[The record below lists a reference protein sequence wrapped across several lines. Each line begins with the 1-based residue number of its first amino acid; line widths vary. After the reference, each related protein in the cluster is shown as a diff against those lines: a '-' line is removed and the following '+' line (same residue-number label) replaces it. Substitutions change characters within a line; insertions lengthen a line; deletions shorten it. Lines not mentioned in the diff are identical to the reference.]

1 MVKKYLTTR
10 YNCGER
16 ERESLFNERRKL
28 FSFFLPKS
36 SRGGFKYLVA
46 SVGGVL

>member
-16 ERESLFNERRKL
+16 ERENLYSTK
-28 FSFFLPKS
+28 
-36 SRGGFKYLVA
+36 GGSYLVSSFQNLREEA
-46 SVGGVL
+46 LNI

>member
-16 ERESLFNERRKL
+16 ERERENLYSTK
-28 FSFFLPKS
+28 
-36 SRGGFKYLVA
+36 GGSYLVSSFQNLREEA
-46 SVGGVL
+46 LNI